1 MRITGIIWLRQFA
14 EKIDRKHGV
23 AAHEVEAILYGHRR
37 VCLMERGDY
46 EGEDV
51 FEALGQTE
59 EGRYLAI
66 FFVFKRSRD
75 ALVISARDMTQKERR
90 RYGRR

>member
-1 MRITGIIWLRQFA
+1 MRITGILWLRQFA

-23 AAHEVEAILYGHRR
+23 AAYEVEAILYGHRR
-37 VCLMERGDY
+37 VRLIERGDY

-59 EGRYLAI
+59 EGRYLAV
-66 FFVFKRSRD
+66 FFVFKRSGD
-75 ALVISARDMTQKERR
+75 ALVISARDMTRKERR

>member
-1 MRITGIIWLRQFA
+1 
-14 EKIDRKHGV
+14 
-23 AAHEVEAILYGHRR
+23 
-37 VCLMERGDY
+37 MERGDY

-59 EGRYLAI
+59 EGRYLAV

-90 RYGRR
+90 RYAKR